1 MSIGEFVKSVV
12 KLWLIA
18 MLTAIVVLGA
28 FSVGYLMRVAQGT
41 VMAATVRAERPA
53 LPNIAGDQEQPA
65 EFGVFWEA
73 WRFIEQRYYGDT
85 PATQQRVYG
94 AIRGMVNSFGD
105 PNTAFIDPTRAQI
118 FRDDTN
124 GSFEGIGAAVHVDDL
139 GRIYIVEPY
148 PGRPAAE
155 AGLQPGDIIL
165 KVDGVA
171 VDGMSL
177 YEAIA
182 LIRGPA
188 DTQVVLTIFRDG
200 ADEPLDVSV
209 VRARI
214 EIEVVESERLE
225 GDIGLVS
232 LSEFS
237 RGASEKVTEAIKDLQ
252 ASGRLKGLVF
262 DLRNN
267 PGGLLDEAVF
277 VASQFI
283 ADGVVTV
290 EREKGGTEQVFEA
303 LPDGVATDIPLV
315 VLINQGSASASEIV
329 AGAIQENNRGTLV
342 GAQSFG
348 KGTVQIPYSLSD
360 GSELRVTIAEWL
372 TPKGRQINREGIT
385 PDIVVKRTQEDFK
398 AKRDPQLDR
407 AVEYLLDAMHK

>member
-12 KLWLIA
+12 RLWLIA
-18 MLTAIVVLGA
+18 MLTAIVALGA
-28 FSVGYLMRVAQGT
+28 FSVGYLMRVAHGSG
-41 VMAATVRAERPA
+41 ATQVRAEQAA
-53 LPNIAGDQEQPA
+53 LPTTSGAKEQPA

-73 WRFIEQRYYGDT
+73 WRFIEQRYYGET
-85 PATQQRVYG
+85 PTTQERVYG

-118 FRDDTN
+118 FREDTN

-155 AGLQPGDIIL
+155 AGLQAGDIIL

-171 VDGMSL
+171 VDGISL
-177 YEAIA
+177 YEAIS

-188 DTQVVLTIFRDG
+188 DTKVVLTIYRDG
-200 ADEPLDVSV
+200 MDEPLDVPV

-214 EIEVVESERLE
+214 EIEVVEAERLD

-237 RGASEKVTEAIKDLQ
+237 RGASDKVKEAIKDLQ
-252 ASGRLKGLVF
+252 SKGRLKGLIF

-290 EREKGGTEQVFEA
+290 EREKGGIEQVFEA
-303 LPDGVATDIPLV
+303 LPDGVATDIPMV

-329 AGAIQENNRGTLV
+329 AGAIQESNRGTLI

-348 KGTVQIPYSLSD
+348 KGTVQIPYALSD

-385 PDIVVKRTQEDFK
+385 PDIIVKRTPDDIK

-407 AVEYLLDAMHK
+407 AVEYLLDSQRQ